1 MKSGFTLI
9 ELIIAFTISTMIAAG
24 LFLSFSQVQKSTKII
39 EKMLS
44 IDAPIFTFS
53 NQFEKDI
60 SGAFEPK
67 FWFPKEEEK
76 QEQKESPKKV
86 EEENNKKPAPP
97 AKKEEYQKIE
107 KVFFSANQ
115 NKNLKELTF
124 ITANPLQ
131 SYDNYKPRIARV
143 LYKLVPDEN
152 NKDAF
157 KLTRKESL
165 NLDYAKIN
173 DKNIPEYDLISN
185 IKSFSITY
193 IYPEQPKEEKKNPE
207 KKPEEKKTEEPKE
220 VKMLTA
226 EAWEYK
232 EKDKEKEGE
241 GLPIIPQFILVRIT
255 IWDLYQEEETSFE
268 IRYQILA
275 FEEKKEEEKPKP
287 APKPAPKAEEA
298 EKDKSNTKPS
308 EAQKAG
314 KQPAVPG
321 FRRGGGSKLGGLI
334 R

>member
-24 LFLSFSQVQKSTKII
+24 LFMSFSQVQKSTKII

-76 QEQKESPKKV
+76 KEQPQKTA
-86 EEENNKKPAPP
+86 EENKNKKPELSL
-97 AKKEEYQKIE
+97 KKEEYQKIE
-107 KVFFSANQ
+107 KVFFSSNQ

-152 NKDAF
+152 NKDAY

-173 DKNIPEYDLISN
+173 DKNIPEYDLISD
-185 IKSFSITY
+185 IKSFSVTY
-193 IYPEQPKEEKKNPE
+193 IYPEQPKEEKNKPGENR
-207 KKPEEKKTEEPKE
+207 PEEKKAEEPKE
-220 VKMLTA
+220 AKMLTS
-226 EAWEYK
+226 ESWEYK

-241 GLPIIPQFILVRIT
+241 GIPIIPEFILVKIT
-255 IWDLYQEEETSFE
+255 IWDLYQETEASFE
-268 IRYQILA
+268 IRYQIFA

-287 APKPAPKAEEA
+287 APKVEKSEESRSS
-298 EKDKSNTKPS
+298 EKDNRGPTSSPNN
-308 EAQKAG
+308 QMQR
-314 KQPAVPG
+314 QPAVPG
-321 FRRGGGSKLGGLI
+321 FRRGGGSKFGGI
-334 R
+334 N

>member
-24 LFLSFSQVQKSTKII
+24 LFMSFSQVQKSTKII

-76 QEQKESPKKV
+76 KEQPQKTA
-86 EEENNKKPAPP
+86 EENKNKKPELSL
-97 AKKEEYQKIE
+97 KKEEYQKIE
-107 KVFFSANQ
+107 KVFFSSNQ

-152 NKDAF
+152 NKDAY

-185 IKSFSITY
+185 IKSFSVTY
-193 IYPEQPKEEKKNPE
+193 IYPEQPKEEKKNQE
-207 KKPEEKKTEEPKE
+207 AKKSEEKKSQEPKE

-241 GLPIIPQFILVRIT
+241 GIPIIPQFILVKIT

-268 IRYQILA
+268 IRYQIFA
-275 FEEKKEEEKPKP
+275 FEEIKEEKPKP
-287 APKPAPKAEEA
+287 VPKVEEPRSPEGDNRRPASTPT
-298 EKDKSNTKPS
+298 NQT
-308 EAQKAG
+308 QR
-314 KQPAVPG
+314 QPAVPG
-321 FRRGGGSKLGGLI
+321 FRRGGDSRLGGLI